1 MNPMEIPFSIGDLV
15 KVRKRL
21 QVIDKIIKEG
31 ISHAS

>member
-1 MNPMEIPFSIGDLV
+1 MNQTEISFSTGDLV